1 MVILPNNTRSNIG
14 LGQIFTNTSNLP
26 SGAAQ
31 LLIGGRRGGNYRSLQ
46 HHTRRNI
53 DAIWTAG
60 ECVNLEYTE
69 S

>member
-31 LLIGGRRGGNYRSLQ
+31 LLIGGRRGGNYGNLQ